1 MNRTLIALFAAVAM
15 TVPAHAS
22 KPSGSKPCG
31 CGGKPSAPAPS
42 PSPSPAPGVSPSP
55 APAPAPS
62 PAPSPSPSPAPSP
75 TPSPSAPAVPSSPA
89 PGPAPAPA
97 PSVGSPA
104 PSQQAP
110 AARSGVAVSSS
121 SGSWKP
127 WTDPQYLATLEPRTD
142 YLPQDPVIAREE
154 FVIPEST
161 NQPSTVI
168 IYEPIEVVRE
178 VIRIVEVP
186 VIVERT
192 TNVCPVEAK
201 KPARKPI
208 KSAPKVCK

>member
-1 MNRTLIALFAAVAM
+1 MG
-15 TVPAHAS
+15 S
-22 KPSGSKPCG
+22 SG
-31 CGGKPSAPAPS
+31 
-42 PSPSPAPGVSPSP
+42 
-55 APAPAPS
+55 
-62 PAPSPSPSPAPSP
+62 
-75 TPSPSAPAVPSSPA
+75 
-89 PGPAPAPA
+89 
-97 PSVGSPA
+97 
-104 PSQQAP
+104 
-110 AARSGVAVSSS
+110 S

-127 WTDPQYLATLEPRTD
+127 WNDAQYQSTLVERHD
-142 YLPQDPVIAREE
+142 YLPPDPVIAREE

-168 IYEPIEVVRE
+168 IYEPIEIVRE

-192 TNVCPVEAK
+192 VNVCPMKAK